1 MNSRNSHQKN
11 TIKLVWHSC
20 GNTWKHHF
28 PLCGRLKKV
37 WRPWS
42 AGTSLPDTFA
52 SKTAAQQDPH
62 VGSPEV
68 RLSWPT
74 DRLAGWHGC
83 WLGHFSVDLLMWKL
97 QNRLHLELE
106 SSWYPQSSPMDNSPI
121 LRLFGPPVI
130 NRRPSFA
137 ETTPAQA
144 DASVG
149 NVTGSNSVNVF
160 LGLGMSTSQITGAV
174 VRWRNPGELAVS
186 QPWTT
191 VDGRWFPWIFESDS
205 EDFSRWVILW
215 LFYGYTMVILW
226 LS

>member
-11 TIKLVWHSC
+11 TIKLVWHLCRNITFLSAECSKRCGAHGPQVHLYLIPLLRRLLRNKIPMLGARKFDRPVGWVAWPLTGSC
-20 GNTWKHHF
+20 GSCRIVSIWNPNQADIPSHLPWTTPPF
-28 PLCGRLKKV
+28 CGSLE
-37 WRPWS
+37 
-42 AGTSLPDTFA
+42 GTD
-52 SKTAAQQDPH
+52 
-62 VGSPEV
+62 
-68 RLSWPT
+68 
-74 DRLAGWHGC
+74 
-83 WLGHFSVDLLMWKL
+83 
-97 QNRLHLELE
+97 
-106 SSWYPQSSPMDNSPI
+106 
-121 LRLFGPPVI
+121 PPVI

-191 VDGRWFPWIFESDS
+191 VDGRWIPWIFESDS

-215 LFYGYTMVILW
+215 LFYGYHSIY
-226 LS
+226 